1 MKQALRVPVARI
13 QPGRTILDEDA
24 SRYVARVH
32 RLRESDHLVLFD
44 PDQALEADAEIASV
58 DRTSVTL
65 VVHEVRPASMR
76 PTRRIT
82 LLQATCKSDKFDAIV
97 RDATELGVSRVVP
110 VFAERSVA
118 RPAGGRAARWRK
130 IAIEAARQC
139 GRGDAPAIASPMDLV
154 DAVPMF
160 ASGEGVAGFCLDPA
174 ATTPLG
180 PALLGASVDVELAF
194 LVGPEGGLTTA
205 EIEACTTAGLAHV
218 SLGPLTLRAETVC
231 AAVLGAVSVLTD
243 MATKGSSSRT
253 V

>member
-1 MKQALRVPVARI
+1 MKGPLRVPVARI
-13 QPGRTILDEDA
+13 QSGRTILDEDA

-32 RLRESDHLVLFD
+32 RLREGDRLVLFD
-44 PDQALEADAEIASV
+44 PDQALEADAEITSI
-58 DRTSVTL
+58 DRSSVTL
-65 VVHEVRPASMR
+65 IVHDIRSASVRPQ
-76 PTRRIT
+76 RRVT

-139 GRGDAPAIASPMDLV
+139 GRGDAPAISSPMDLV

-160 ASGEGVAGFCLDPA
+160 ASGEGVTGFCLDPA
-174 ATTPLG
+174 APDPLG
-180 PALLGASVDVELAF
+180 LALLHLGADIELAF
-194 LVGPEGGLTTA
+194 LVGPEGGLTAA
-205 EIEACTTAGLAHV
+205 EIEACTTAGLARV

-231 AAVLGAVSVLTD
+231 AAVLGAVFVLAD
-243 MATKGSSSRT
+243 MKTKHSS
-253 V
+253 

>member
-1 MKQALRVPVARI
+1 MKGPLRVPVARI

-32 RLRESDHLVLFD
+32 RMREGERLVLFD
-44 PDQALEADAEIASV
+44 PDQALEADAEIAGVERSSV
-58 DRTSVTL
+58 AL
-65 VVHEVRPASMR
+65 VVGDVRPASLR
-76 PTRRIT
+76 PVRRVT

-139 GRGDAPAIASPMDLV
+139 GRGDAPAISSPMDLV
-154 DAVPMF
+154 EAVPLF
-160 ASGEGVAGFCLDPA
+160 ASGEGVVGYCLDPA
-174 ATTPLG
+174 ASKPLG
-180 PALLGASVDVELAF
+180 AALANVGPDVELAF
-194 LVGPEGGLTTA
+194 VVGPEGGFTSA
-205 EIEACTTAGLAHV
+205 EIEACVTAGLSCV

-231 AAVLGAVSVLTD
+231 AAVLGAVFVL
-243 MATKGSSSRT
+243 GR
-253 V
+253 